1 MNSIT
6 ADSTQY
12 YAVIAAL
19 NADTLMHVS
28 DIVLNPPTA
37 NMYQVIK
44 KRLITEFSDSEQ
56 KRLKT
61 LISELTLGDDK
72 PSLLLRKM
80 RQLAGSCLS
89 DELLQTLWLQRL
101 PNQAQAILS
110 VSDDKLDK
118 LALMADKILE
128 TTEQAGSNC
137 YAVAQTPPA
146 DQIVVLQQQVAELAK
161 QMQSL
166 TRAQTPNLVRGTR
179 FRSKSRNRNT
189 LGITMVSA
197 GIILILANR
206 QLNAKS
212 PVILRVRETN

>member
-1 MNSIT
+1 
-6 ADSTQY
+6 
-12 YAVIAAL
+12 
-19 NADTLMHVS
+19 
-28 DIVLNPPTA
+28 
-37 NMYQVIK
+37 
-44 KRLITEFSDSEQ
+44 
-56 KRLKT
+56 
-61 LISELTLGDDK
+61 
-72 PSLLLRKM
+72 M

-166 TRAQTPNLVRGTR
+166 TRAQTPNLARGTR

-189 LGITMVSA
+189 LRNNNGICWYHLKFGQQATECKEPCNFA
-197 GIILILANR
+197 R
-206 QLNAKS
+206 QGN
-212 PVILRVRETN
+212 